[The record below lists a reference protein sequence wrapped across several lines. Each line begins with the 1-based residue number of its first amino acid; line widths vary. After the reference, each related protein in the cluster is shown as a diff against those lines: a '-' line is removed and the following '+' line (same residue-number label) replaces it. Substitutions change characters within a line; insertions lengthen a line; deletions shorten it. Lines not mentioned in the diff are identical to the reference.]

1 MRTTKFPE
9 FLLIMA
15 IACASLAAQN
25 IGVVRGRVVDET
37 GRTVEGVSVEC
48 DPIDSRPSGS
58 AVRTVQTDKAGNFLV
73 DRLSFGSYK
82 LFAMKESAEYPNMA
96 FAFYSNNVFPT
107 VTLTAAIP
115 AAEIILKVGPQAG
128 AVEGTVRDG
137 FSGNRVNATFLLSRA
152 LNPDSWISMSQPSDF
167 KILVPPGADVLIEV
181 SAQGYKT
188 WHYGGASDV
197 LRRPPVRLDSGK
209 NMKLEI
215 QLEPEEEGKKGA
227 DPPSR

>member
-25 IGVVRGRVVDET
+25 SGVVRGRVVDET

-82 LFAMKESAEYPNMA
+82 LFARNQR
-96 FAFYSNNVFPT
+96 N
-107 VTLTAAIP
+107 TLTWHSLSTAI
-115 AAEIILKVGPQAG
+115 
-128 AVEGTVRDG
+128 TYFR
-137 FSGNRVNATFLLSRA
+137 RSR
-152 LNPDSWISMSQPSDF
+152 
-167 KILVPPGADVLIEV
+167 
-181 SAQGYKT
+181 
-188 WHYGGASDV
+188 
-197 LRRPPVRLDSGK
+197 
-209 NMKLEI
+209 
-215 QLEPEEEGKKGA
+215 
-227 DPPSR
+227 